1 MSRQEEAEEERSINQ
16 IKNYMENNDESEM
29 ISDEILDPEILIN
42 RATSLAE
49 QRSQEGNGSLDGTV
63 SVFGT
68 PTIRSIKSM
77 KNKASF
83 LKMKLKRAPAPI
95 LRPKS
100 RIQAPAPV
108 RMQKDLRNVN
118 TRGQVPN
125 RQSAAPNMKFPMSSV
140 QRLPIKRRAL
150 PVRQV
155 SRPIRNAPVQN
166 QAKAPNSQDIG

>member
-1 MSRQEEAEEERSINQ
+1 
-16 IKNYMENNDESEM
+16 M

-49 QRSQEGNGSLDGTV
+49 QRSEEGNGSLDGTV

-83 LKMKLKRAPAPI
+83 LKMKLKRAPTLI

-108 RMQKDLRNVN
+108 RMQKVQQSIHN
-118 TRGQVPN
+118 RGQVPN
-125 RQSAAPNMKFPMSSV
+125 RQSAVPNMKFPMSSV
-140 QRLPIKRRAL
+140 QPL
-150 PVRQV
+150 PVKKSVVPVRHV
-155 SRPIRNAPVQN
+155 ARTIRNAPVQN
-166 QAKAPNSQDIG
+166 QAKASNSQDIGYVIVVLTDFIFVLRF